1 MTRSPIELFWTA
13 KNIDGLF
20 IACFPNCQR
29 VPVGWCLQSRW
40 EQFQQIDF
48 DEDQSSFTLILY
60 TRLRKKISMKICETN
75 YSLMF
80 TQDTSHSLQ
89 FYIFHAFCN
98 KECNWIVYSP
108 CTHYAGL
115 YSLFSI
121 LYNNSFTKLFFLI
134 DASCCT
140 NDNHCVPRGP
150 SYVGGSYSLSPQG
163 AKVLLCL
170 CNNQLMLKKL
180 YLWCKNY

>member
-1 MTRSPIELFWTA
+1 MPESPSWLVSPEQMRTIPTNWFL
-13 KNIDGLF
+13 
-20 IACFPNCQR
+20 QR
-29 VPVGWCLQSRW
+29 PIILHTHSLH
-40 EQFQQIDF
+40 
-48 DEDQSSFTLILY
+48 SSQE
-60 TRLRKKISMKICETN
+60 KISMKICETN

-98 KECNWIVYSP
+98 KECNWIVCSP